1 MLPLDTKFSGLTRID
16 LALKV
21 AVPVPLM
28 DRLEHARSRS
38 AELGR
43 PVAILLGDPPIRVHA
58 HPQGTRGGYRYR
70 CSANRGSET
79 WKFRATRS
87 PGWNCLLE
95 FHNAGRRPLTSWELF
110 LRFGRIRRALRLS
123 PSMTRVSRLDCAA
136 ELVMPPGFS
145 PDPTRFS
152 AHARTRLRRQHHA
165 LSEAIHSDTPVSAV
179 WRGRRVRALT
189 VGHLPGREIE
199 MFLIPDCREKSSTE
213 QSRRDKREAA
223 EVWRDETWRVEIRLG
238 KKHLREVLK
247 FAEFRSL
254 GVRGD
259 ALFRRAT
266 SSIRYLAD
274 GSIGSNISRHPT
286 HPFWTGLERAVL
298 KSLSA
303 DKWV

>member
-1 MLPLDTKFSGLTRID
+1 MDTKFSGLTRID
-16 LALKV
+16 LALEV

-28 DRLEHARSRS
+28 DRLERARSRS

-95 FHNAGRRPLTSWELF
+95 FHNAARRPLTSWELF

-179 WRGRRVRALT
+179 WRGRRVRALRCRYRD
-189 VGHLPGREIE
+189 RERGAE
-199 MFLIPDCREKSSTE
+199 DCAKGCR
-213 QSRRDKREAA
+213 
-223 EVWRDETWRVEIRLG
+223 
-238 KKHLREVLK
+238 
-247 FAEFRSL
+247 FA
-254 GVRGD
+254 
-259 ALFRRAT
+259 
-266 SSIRYLAD
+266 LAD
-274 GSIGSNISRHPT
+274 VRLDAGWPTTPGIFVPSGARH
-286 HPFWTGLERAVL
+286 GAEDYAVL
-298 KSLSA
+298 WRRSF
-303 DKWV
+303 DVVNW